1 MPRIKLSKPAEKDL
15 EQSLREGLPLTFA
28 RLADLFRQRGQLQK
42 AEEVCRDGLET
53 FPTYG
58 TGHIVLADI
67 EMDKGET
74 EKALVQ
80 YHMALKCEPDNLR
93 ALKMIADLH
102 WQAEAFSLAKSYYK
116 QVLRRDHHCQTALD
130 RVKGKA
136 SLVKDETTKEAES
149 LANES
154 NRQATES
161 EPKMFG
167 TVTLARL
174 YARQG
179 HVDLAREICLSIVEN
194 DPFDTDA
201 RKILDEINATAK
213 G

>member
-28 RLADLFRQRGQLQK
+28 RLADLYRRCRQFQK
-42 AEEVCRDGLET
+42 AEEVCKEGLEA

-67 EMDKGET
+67 QMDKGET

-93 ALKMIADLH
+93 ALMMIADLH
-102 WQAEAFSLAKSYYK
+102 WQAEAYSLARSYYK

-130 RVKGKA
+130 RVKGKP
-136 SLVKDETTKEAES
+136 SQVKDETSRAS
-149 LANES
+149 MQL
-154 NRQATES
+154 NRNQMCLELLHS
-161 EPKMFG
+161 RGSM
-167 TVTLARL
+167 
-174 YARQG
+174 QG
-179 HVDLAREICLSIVEN
+179 RV
-194 DPFDTDA
+194 
-201 RKILDEINATAK
+201 ILIWPERFA
-213 G
+213 